1 MALVSTMC
9 KNDQNDSYLD
19 SLVDSYAASQDSV
32 EKRLETFAQSRQISQ
47 RIARA
52 RLNEED
58 FTNKYHRAKKGEGEE
73 EEPLITIV
81 NSDEPEEENETVE
94 NLEESTNPEEATKV
108 IETGK
113 LQPDFVGTSS
123 TATLTKPLDNLKNL
137 QASSQPQSSSNSSLP
152 TENAMPSLPEEDIEE
167 DSLTIEFNPSTSPS
181 NELSQNTRPF
191 TPNQVGSPPTQVLES
206 TKEISTPNAG
216 SYTPPTQSPGYGQNF
231 QDPRSSYPNPA
242 PNAGGSTR
250 VFNNSNGT
258 SNGRNLNGMGP
269 DQSNSN
275 FGHTISMTPGSMPRA
290 IPTPSPEEGIKLKRE
305 YVNPEKRDIRSD
317 EERRPHTTSNSRVY
331 LTIGAIVASL
341 VVLIVGGIFVK
352 NYIEDTFRTSQN
364 SSAYDEL
371 LAWVVDYPTYTEKQ
385 QKTITQWRVTFEKCT
400 PEQKEKIN
408 DVLVSG
414 TGKTFDEL
422 LAAAAASQSQ
432 ETSISNE
439 NVAKAE
445 KKAKLK
451 DDMAVVQTQIN
462 NLQNQLNGI
471 NGRIMEAEANYNNK
485 NAAYMA
491 AQNKVQSCQ
500 NALDSLNI
508 QLNSLPDETA
518 LQSQLSSLKA
528 QLNTMSPT
536 IVIGG
541 NMDSTPSQGEDDS
554 LTSPPVGV
562 PGTSSGLSTGTS
574 GNTTSG
580 GNTYPNFGNEESTSN
595 RTAGIAADSENSFSP
610 HVRHYETSGTIV
622 QNPEYQALQQEIA
635 DLENQIESI
644 SSQRF
649 SLQVQISDA
658 ENALSEAQA
667 TVPEMKSEADAAYGA
682 WQALKNEVEPIQ
694 KQIDD
699 KNAELAA
706 LQEEYDSI
714 Q

>member
-1 MALVSTMC
+1 MC

-32 EKRLETFAQSRQISQ
+32 EKKLETFAQSRQISQ

-58 FTNKYHRAKKGEGEE
+58 FNNKYHRSKKGEGE

-81 NSDEPEEENETVE
+81 HSDEPEEENKTVE
-94 NLEESTNPEEATKV
+94 DVEEPTDLEEATKV

-113 LQPDFVGTSS
+113 LQPDFVGTSV
-123 TATLTKPLDNLKNL
+123 TVTLTKPLNDFQDF
-137 QASSQPQSSSNSSLP
+137 QAQSQIQSSSTNSSLP
-152 TENAMPSLPEEDIEE
+152 TTNAMPSLPEEDLKKEG
-167 DSLTIEFNPSTSPS
+167 LTMEFNPDSSPS
-181 NELSQNTRPF
+181 HDLSNNTRPF
-191 TPNQVGSPPTQVLES
+191 TPNQVGATQSLES
-206 TKEISTPNAG
+206 TKAIPTPSAG
-216 SYTPPTQSPGYGQNF
+216 GYIPPSQGQGYGSNF
-231 QDPRSSYPNPA
+231 QDPRSGYPNP
-242 PNAGGSTR
+242 PLQEGGSTR
-250 VFNNSNGT
+250 VFNNSNGM
-258 SNGRNLNGMGP
+258 NQNGMGP
-269 DQSNSN
+269 NQPNAN
-275 FGHTISMTPGSMPRA
+275 FGHTISMTPGSMPRTV
-290 IPTPSPEEGIKLKRE
+290 PTPSSQEEGVKLKRE
-305 YVNPEKRDIRSD
+305 YVNSERREIRSD
-317 EERRPHTTSNSRVY
+317 EERRPHNTSNSRVY
-331 LTIGAIVASL
+331 LTIGAIVVSL
-341 VVLIVGGIFVK
+341 VVLIVGGMFVK

-371 LAWVVDYPTYTEKQ
+371 LAWAVDYPTYTEKQ

-400 PEQKEKIN
+400 AEQKEKIN

-432 ETSISNE
+432 ELSMSNE

-451 DDMAVVQTQIN
+451 DDMATIQAQIN

-471 NGRIMEAEANYNNK
+471 NGRIMDAEANYNSK

-508 QLNSLPDETA
+508 QLNSLPNETA
-518 LQSQLSSLKA
+518 LQNQLSSLKA
-528 QLNTMSPT
+528 QLSTMSPT

-541 NMDSTPSQGEDDS
+541 SMDSTTSQEDDDS
-554 LTSPPVGV
+554 LTSPPVGI
-562 PGTSSGLSTGTS
+562 PGTPSGLNNGSSG
-574 GNTTSG
+574 N
-580 GNTYPNFGNEESTSN
+580 NTYPNLGNEESNSN
-595 RTAGIAADSENSFSP
+595 RTAGSAEDLEDSST
-610 HVRHYETSGTIV
+610 HRIRHYETSGTIV

-635 DLENQIESI
+635 DLESQIESI

-649 SLQVQISDA
+649 SIQVQISDA
-658 ENALSEAQA
+658 ETALSEAQA
-667 TVPEMKSEADAAYGA
+667 AVPEMKSEADSAYGA
-682 WQALKNEVEPIQ
+682 WQALKNEVDPIQ
-694 KQIDD
+694 KQIDE
-699 KNAELAA
+699 KNAELAQ
-706 LQEEYDSI
+706 LQEEYNSI

>member
-1 MALVSTMC
+1 
-9 KNDQNDSYLD
+9 
-19 SLVDSYAASQDSV
+19 
-32 EKRLETFAQSRQISQ
+32 
-47 RIARA
+47 
-52 RLNEED
+52 
-58 FTNKYHRAKKGEGEE
+58 
-73 EEPLITIV
+73 
-81 NSDEPEEENETVE
+81 
-94 NLEESTNPEEATKV
+94 
-108 IETGK
+108 
-113 LQPDFVGTSS
+113 VGTSI
-123 TATLTKPLDNLKNL
+123 TATLTKPLNDL
-137 QASSQPQSSSNSSLP
+137 QDLQSQPISTNSSLF
-152 TENAMPSLPEEDIEE
+152 TSNAMPSLPEEDVEEE
-167 DSLTIEFNPSTSPS
+167 DGLTMEFNPDSDSSSQDLS
-181 NELSQNTRPF
+181 NNTRPF
-191 TPNQVGSPPTQVLES
+191 TPNQISDIQSLES
-206 TKEISTPNAG
+206 TKAIPTPSAG
-216 SYTPPTQSPGYGQNF
+216 GFTPPSQGQEYGQNF
-231 QDPRSSYPNPA
+231 QGPRSGYPNSSLHQ
-242 PNAGGSTR
+242 GGSTR

-258 SNGRNLNGMGP
+258 PNGLNQSGMGSHQP
-269 DQSNSN
+269 NSN
-275 FGHTISMTPGSMPRA
+275 FGHTISMTPGSRPRTV
-290 IPTPSPEEGIKLKRE
+290 PTPSSQEGEIKLKRE
-305 YVNPEKRDIRSD
+305 YVNPERRDTRSD
-317 EERRPHTTSNSRVY
+317 EERRPHNPSNSHVY
-331 LTIGAIVASL
+331 LTIGAIVAAL
-341 VVLIVGGIFVK
+341 VVLIVGGMFVK

-371 LAWVVDYPTYTEKQ
+371 LGWAVDYPTYTEKQ

-400 PEQKEKIN
+400 AEQKEKIN
-408 DVLVSG
+408 DVLVAG

-432 ETSISNE
+432 ETSMSNE

-451 DDMAVVQTQIN
+451 DDMATIQAQIN

-471 NGRIMEAEANYNNK
+471 NGRIMDAEANYNSK

-518 LQSQLSSLKA
+518 LQNQLSSLKA
-528 QLNTMSPT
+528 QLSTMSPT

-541 NMDSTPSQGEDDS
+541 SMDSTNSQEDDDS

-562 PGTSSGLSTGTS
+562 PGTSSGLNNNNNGTS
-574 GNTTSG
+574 GNITGG
-580 GNTYPNFGNEESTSN
+580 GNTYPNTGNEESNSN
-595 RTAGIAADSENSFSP
+595 RTAGLAEDSEDSSTH

-635 DLENQIESI
+635 DLESQIESI

-649 SLQVQISDA
+649 SIQVQISDA

-667 TVPEMKSEADAAYGA
+667 AVPEMKSEADSAYGA
-682 WQALKNEVEPIQ
+682 WQALKNEVDPIQ
-694 KQIDD
+694 KQIDE
-699 KNAELAA
+699 KNAQLAE

>member
-1 MALVSTMC
+1 MC

-32 EKRLETFAQSRQISQ
+32 EKKLETFAQSRQISQ

-58 FTNKYHRAKKGEGEE
+58 FTNKYHRSKKGEDGE

-81 NSDEPEEENETVE
+81 NSDGPEKDTETIE
-94 NLEESTNPEEATKV
+94 HSLEEPTKLEEATKL
-108 IETGK
+108 IKTGK
-113 LQPDFVGTSS
+113 IQPDFVGASS
-123 TATLTKPLDNLKNL
+123 TATLTKPLSDLQNL
-137 QASSQPQSSSNSSLP
+137 QVQSQMPSSPNSSSLTAN
-152 TENAMPSLPEEDIEE
+152 TMPSLPEEDVDREE
-167 DSLTIEFNPSTSPS
+167 DGLTMEFNPAISSSHDRS
-181 NELSQNTRPF
+181 NNTRPF
-191 TPNQVGSPPTQVLES
+191 PTNPVGASSTPSIES
-206 TKEISTPNAG
+206 TKTIPTPNTG
-216 SYTPPTQSPGYGQNF
+216 GYNPSNQSQGYGQNF
-231 QDPRSSYPNPA
+231 QGPHSGYPNPA
-242 PNAGGSTR
+242 QNEGGSTR
-250 VFNNSNGT
+250 VFNNPNGVPNGMNPNGT
-258 SNGRNLNGMGP
+258 GPNPSNP
-269 DQSNSN
+269 T
-275 FGHTISMTPGSMPRA
+275 FGQTISMTPGSIPRT
-290 IPTPSPEEGIKLKRE
+290 IPTPSSQEEGVKLKRE
-305 YVNPEKRDIRSD
+305 YVNPERRDIRSD
-317 EERRPHTTSNSRVY
+317 EERRPHTTSNSRIY

-341 VVLIVGGIFVK
+341 VALIVGGMLVK
-352 NYIEDTFRTSQN
+352 NYIEDTFRNSQN

-371 LAWVVDYPTYTEKQ
+371 LAWAVDYPTYTEKQ

-400 PEQKEKIN
+400 TEQKEKIN

-432 ETSISNE
+432 ETSMSNE

-451 DDMAVVQTQIN
+451 DDMATIQAQIN

-471 NGRIMEAEANYNNK
+471 NGRIMDAEANYNSK

-528 QLNTMSPT
+528 QLSTMSPT

-541 NMDSTPSQGEDDS
+541 SMDSTTSSEDDDS

-562 PGTSSGLSTGTS
+562 PGTPSGINNGNS

-580 GNTYPNFGNEESTSN
+580 STTNSGNEEPNSN
-595 RTAGIAADSENSFSP
+595 RTAGIAEDSEDSSTH

-649 SLQVQISDA
+649 SIQVQISDA

-667 TVPEMKSEADAAYGA
+667 AVPEMKSEVDAAYGA
-682 WQALKNEVEPIQ
+682 WQALKNEVDPIQ
-694 KQIDD
+694 KQIDE
-699 KNAELAA
+699 KNAELAQ
-706 LQEEYDSI
+706 LQDEYDSI